1 MADVRPIPVTFFTDP
16 YCPWSWAAEPQL
28 RRLQV
33 EFGDRLAI
41 TFVIVGLQRS
51 IEAPDAGALAL
62 ATLDA
67 AAESGMPADAR
78 IFLRDPPR
86 SSHPAGLAVHAVA
99 EQGDPGPY
107 LRRLREAI
115 FVEGRRMDTGPAL
128 LDAARETRGLNL
140 DRLQVDLRSNAI
152 VERFGADVER
162 GRGVVTPAFAVGNGA
177 EPMTGYQQVREAVV
191 AAGAEPLTERP
202 DVEGALRRFGTLATP
217 EVAAAC
223 DLPGPRAAA
232 ALWGLALEWRVRPR
246 PVPGGELWEAA
257 L

>member
-16 YCPWSWAAEPQL
+16 YCPRSWAAEPQL
-28 RRLQV
+28 RRLEV
-33 EFGDRLAI
+33 EFGDQLAI
-41 TFVIVGLQRS
+41 TFVIVGLHRS

-78 IFLRDPPR
+78 VFLRDPPR
-86 SSHPAGLAVHAVA
+86 STHPAGLAVHAVA

-115 FVEGRRMDTGPAL
+115 FVEGRRMDTAPAL
-128 LDAARETRGLNL
+128 LDAARETAGLNL
-140 DRLQVDLRSNAI
+140 DRLQVDLGSNAI
-152 VERFGADVER
+152 VEGFGADVER
-162 GRGVVTPAFAVGNGA
+162 GRGVLTPAFAVEGG
-177 EPMTGYQQVREAVV
+177 EPVTGYERVREAVV
-191 AAGAEPLTERP
+191 AAGAEPVADRP
-202 DVEGALRRFGTLATP
+202 DVEGALRRFRRLATA

-232 ALWGLALEWRVRPR
+232 ALWGLALDWRVRPL

-257 L
+257 P